1 MTKNLNRIILIVL
14 LLASTFVRADELDY
28 PCRALIESGSL
39 SAAKSELQ
47 QQQAKSP
54 NDHAVAFALYK
65 FYATR
70 GNPDRNLKKAYACL
84 CQSQDLLE
92 AYPPKDL
99 SRAEKNGY
107 TAKLYAA
114 EYANISLIAQL
125 EAQRANT
132 LESWNDYLATYK
144 RAPQKLTTQVTKTRD
159 AMAFKQAEKT
169 NTREAYE
176 EFTKL
181 YPNAHEREEAEQ
193 RIYALAYNAI
203 VESDKEQD
211 FLDYIKAYPG
221 SPYIDKA
228 KDKATELEMRRLVR
242 RWDWQTQKDYL
253 QSHTAAN
260 RWRDT
265 TMFTL
270 MRYVKRTHDLEAARW
285 GLTNLPA
292 PHSDSCWAVMRA
304 VSLED
309 TTLQAFV
316 KFHDSYRTLAI
327 ESIQKADDKLIEA
340 HNKYQAGSISTEQ
353 YIDLVAPAYPAY
365 YKLQGLIRS
374 DVKAKNW
381 QAALATVKAHE
392 RAFGKDYRYTDLVR
406 VLEEKDDPKRVA
418 TSVGSGVNTPEG
430 NEYAPAITADDK
442 LLYFCGTKRP
452 GNMGKEDIFVSQKTV
467 NGWGKAVPVTDL
479 NTADANEASLAVTAD
494 GTTMIIFKNGKLMF
508 SHRTK
513 DGWGPLRSFSKTTTI
528 SEWQADAMITS
539 DGKALLFAAMSKVPH
554 ENQMSINIFVS
565 LLKENGEWSKPFGLG
580 PVINTSRTDRSPF
593 LHPDM
598 KTLYFCSE
606 GHSSMGG
613 TDVFVSK
620 RLSERSWTEWSE
632 PVNMGKAVNSAGN
645 ECWYKISTDGSLAYF
660 SKRENKQN
668 DIYQLSIPE
677 HLRPQP
683 VATISGRVVDSNGN
697 PVVTVI
703 RWENLET
710 QRFVGH
716 TRTNPEDGQF
726 FIALPEGKNY
736 GYYIY
741 NEKLFPVSD
750 NIDLRKSDQFI
761 SVENNITVTTIKEM
775 IENETP
781 IALNNLFFD
790 TGKWFLLPASI
801 SELNRV
807 ATIIRQQGIPVEISG
822 HTDDVGDDE
831 SNRILSERRAN
842 AVRDY
847 LLKAGIDSKLLTA
860 HGYGESRPVA
870 TNKTPEGRQKNRRV
884 ELKFI
889 SSK

>member
-1 MTKNLNRIILIVL
+1 MKNKFILFLL
-14 LLASTFVRADELDY
+14 LLASVFVRADELDY
-28 PCRALIESGSL
+28 PCRELIENGSL
-39 SAAKSELQ
+39 NAAKSELL

-65 FYATR
+65 FYVTR
-70 GNPDRNLKKAYACL
+70 SNPDRNLKKAYTYL
-84 CQSQDLLE
+84 CQSQDMLE
-92 AYPPKDL
+92 AYQPKDL

-107 TAKLYAA
+107 TAQLYSS
-114 EYANISLIAQL
+114 EYANVALLAQL

-132 LESWNDYLATYK
+132 LEGWNDYLQTYQ
-144 RAPQKLTTQVTKTRD
+144 RAPQKQIAQVTKTRD
-159 AMAFKQAEKT
+159 AIAFKQAERS
-169 NTREAYE
+169 NTKEDYE

-181 YPNAHEREEAEQ
+181 YPNAQERVEAER
-193 RIYALAYNAI
+193 RICAIAYGAA
-203 VESDKEQD
+203 VESGKEQD
-211 FLDYIKAYPG
+211 FLDYIETYPN
-221 SPYIDKA
+221 SPYMDKA
-228 KDKATELEMRRLVR
+228 RDKAAELEMRRLVNSGN
-242 RWDWQTQKDYL
+242 WQSHKDYL
-253 QSHTAAN
+253 QSHSDAG

-265 TMFTL
+265 TMCTL
-270 MRYVKRTHDLEAARW
+270 AQYVSHTHDLDAARW
-285 GLTNLPA
+285 GLANMPN
-292 PHSDSCWAVMRA
+292 PYSDSCWAVMRI

-309 TTLQAFV
+309 TTLETFV
-316 KFHDSYRTLAI
+316 NFHNMYRTQSI
-327 ESIQKADDKLIEA
+327 ESVQKADDKLVEV
-340 HNKYQAGSISTEQ
+340 HNNYQAGSITTEQ

-365 YKLQGLIRS
+365 YKLQGLIRH
-374 DVKAKNW
+374 DVKARNW

-392 RAFGKDYRYTDLVR
+392 RAFGKDYRYADLVR
-406 VLEEKDDPKRVA
+406 VLEEKDDPKMVA
-418 TSVGSGVNTPEG
+418 TSVGAGVNTPQG

-442 LLYFCGTKRP
+442 LLYFCGTNRP
-452 GNMGKEDIFVSQKTV
+452 GNIGKEDIFVSRKTP

-479 NTADANEASLAVTAD
+479 NTADSNEASLAVTAD
-494 GTTMIIFKNGKLMF
+494 GTTMIIFKDGKLMYSLRKKGGWSPLQPF
-508 SHRTK
+508 SRN
-513 DGWGPLRSFSKTTTI
+513 TTI

-539 DGKALLFAAMSKVPH
+539 DGKAMLFAAMSKVPH
-554 ENQMSINIFVS
+554 EQQISINIFVS
-565 LLKENGEWSKPFGLG
+565 LQNENGEWGKPFGLG
-580 PVINTSRTDRSPF
+580 PNINTSRIDRSPF

-606 GHSSMGG
+606 GHGSMGG

-632 PVNMGKAVNSAGN
+632 PVNMGKVINSAGN

-668 DIYQLSIPE
+668 DIYQLTIPE
-677 HLRPQP
+677 SLRPQP
-683 VATISGRVVDSNGN
+683 VATISGKVLDTEGA

-703 RWENLET
+703 RWEDLET
-710 QRFVGH
+710 QHMVGH

-726 FIALPEGKNY
+726 FIVLPEGKNY

-750 NIDLRKSDQFI
+750 NIDLRKTNQFI
-761 SVENNITVTTIKEM
+761 SAENNITVTTIKEM
-775 IENETP
+775 IEKETP

-790 TGKWFLLPASI
+790 TGKWDLLPASI

-842 AVRDY
+842 AVLNY
-847 LLKAGIDSKLLTA
+847 LLQAGIDSKLLTA
-860 HGYGESRPVA
+860 RGYGESRPVA
-870 TNKTPEGRQKNRRV
+870 TNKTPYGRQKNRRV

-889 SSK
+889 K

>member
-1 MTKNLNRIILIVL
+1 
-14 LLASTFVRADELDY
+14 
-28 PCRALIESGSL
+28 
-39 SAAKSELQ
+39 
-47 QQQAKSP
+47 
-54 NDHAVAFALYK
+54 
-65 FYATR
+65 
-70 GNPDRNLKKAYACL
+70 
-84 CQSQDLLE
+84 
-92 AYPPKDL
+92 
-99 SRAEKNGY
+99 
-107 TAKLYAA
+107 
-114 EYANISLIAQL
+114 
-125 EAQRANT
+125 
-132 LESWNDYLATYK
+132 
-144 RAPQKLTTQVTKTRD
+144 
-159 AMAFKQAEKT
+159 
-169 NTREAYE
+169 
-176 EFTKL
+176 
-181 YPNAHEREEAEQ
+181 
-193 RIYALAYNAI
+193 
-203 VESDKEQD
+203 
-211 FLDYIKAYPG
+211 
-221 SPYIDKA
+221 
-228 KDKATELEMRRLVR
+228 
-242 RWDWQTQKDYL
+242 
-253 QSHTAAN
+253 
-260 RWRDT
+260 
-265 TMFTL
+265 
-270 MRYVKRTHDLEAARW
+270 
-285 GLTNLPA
+285 
-292 PHSDSCWAVMRA
+292 
-304 VSLED
+304 
-309 TTLQAFV
+309 
-316 KFHDSYRTLAI
+316 
-327 ESIQKADDKLIEA
+327 
-340 HNKYQAGSISTEQ
+340 
-353 YIDLVAPAYPAY
+353 
-365 YKLQGLIRS
+365 
-374 DVKAKNW
+374 
-381 QAALATVKAHE
+381 
-392 RAFGKDYRYTDLVR
+392 
-406 VLEEKDDPKRVA
+406 
-418 TSVGSGVNTPEG
+418 
-430 NEYAPAITADDK
+430 
-442 LLYFCGTKRP
+442 
-452 GNMGKEDIFVSQKTV
+452 
-467 NGWGKAVPVTDL
+467 
-479 NTADANEASLAVTAD
+479 
-494 GTTMIIFKNGKLMF
+494 
-508 SHRTK
+508 
-513 DGWGPLRSFSKTTTI
+513 
-528 SEWQADAMITS
+528 
-539 DGKALLFAAMSKVPH
+539 
-554 ENQMSINIFVS
+554 
-565 LLKENGEWSKPFGLG
+565 
-580 PVINTSRTDRSPF
+580 
-593 LHPDM
+593 M